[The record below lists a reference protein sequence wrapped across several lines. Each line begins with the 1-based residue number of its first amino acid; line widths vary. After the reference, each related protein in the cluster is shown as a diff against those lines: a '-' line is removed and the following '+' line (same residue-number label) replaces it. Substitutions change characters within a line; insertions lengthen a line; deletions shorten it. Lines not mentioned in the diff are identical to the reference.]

1 MKVGIIGLGK
11 IAGVMANTLRQMEGV
26 ECYGAASRSLEKA
39 ESFAKEYGFTKA
51 FGSYEELV
59 QDEEVG
65 LIYIATPHSHHYE
78 NMKLCIEHG
87 KPILCEKAFTI
98 NAKQARAILA
108 LAKEKGVFVAEAI
121 WTRYIPMRAKLDEI
135 IASEVVGK
143 AHMMTANL
151 GYIIL
156 QKDRI
161 AKPELAGGAL
171 LDVGVYPLNFAA
183 MAFGTDLKSIS
194 SIAVLTE
201 SGVDAQ
207 NSMTLTYH
215 DGKMAV
221 LNSSAVGFSD
231 RKSII
236 YCEKGFIEAHN
247 VNNCEKICVY
257 NLNREMISSYDAP
270 EQISGYEYEVEASI
284 RAIEAGQI
292 ECEEMPHE
300 ETIRMMEWM
309 DTLRGQWGMKYPME

>member
-98 NAKQARAILA
+98 NAKQAREVLA

-194 SIAVLTE
+194 STAVLTE

-231 RKSII
+231 RKAIV
-236 YCEKGFIEAHN
+236 YCEAGFIEAHN

-257 NLNREMISSYDAP
+257 DLQREMIASYDAP

-284 RAIEAGQI
+284 RAIEAGKV

-309 DTLRGQWGMKYPME
+309 DTLREQWGMKYPME